1 MRITFEKYFWNFI
14 FISDLFRQKG
24 GDGREE
30 KRVCDCGFCWSCS
43 DGGDG
48 DWSRGDE
55 KTVRQISTASGTTS
69 SSSPSSWSSSS
80 SVHTLLPTQTQPAQT
95 RIYLIKSI
103 FQPLHIS
110 LVKIFAIPVIVWAIT
125 HTFIS
130 KFSFLTFFFFSA
142 DSLSLFKR
150 QRLATLRWVAGWY
163 TLVHS

>member
-43 DGGDG
+43 DGGHG

-55 KTVRQISTASGTTS
+55 KTVRQISTASGTS
-69 SSSPSSWSSSS
+69 SSSSSSSWSSSS

-95 RIYLIKSI
+95 RICLSTSAHLPSKNICNTRHRLSNHTY
-103 FQPLHIS
+103 FYF
-110 LVKIFAIPVIVWAIT
+110 KIFFLDIFLFLCWQLVSVQTAKIGNTEVGGRVV
-125 HTFIS
+125 HT
-130 KFSFLTFFFFSA
+130 
-142 DSLSLFKR
+142 
-150 QRLATLRWVAGWY
+150 GP
-163 TLVHS
+163 